1 MLKYGFSLT
10 NILAYFTQC
19 NIRGLNKKINR
30 IHEKTLRIAY
40 NDRHHK
46 KELLTKDSSVNNA
59 P

>member
-19 NIRGLNKKINR
+19 NIRGLSNKINR

-46 KELLTKDSSVNNA
+46 KELLTKVA
-59 P
+59 L